1 MKKFLCSILA
11 AALLLTSAM
20 PAFATESVNMRESDF
35 TTIMNEFA
43 DGMPGDPMERI
54 LIWKTFKAYMLDG
67 SNGIDKLISVLDGT
81 GDTSVFDSNMQAI
94 FDRFVTPIQPTYR
107 KQFIFMLQLYKNT
120 ALADRAEAL
129 ENFGSVP
136 TDAGI
141 IKTPMTLTSAQQ
153 TAADAIYNTYIPD
166 LTAQAKLA
174 YHSLGSA
181 NFLNLITPFKGC
193 FKMTNDASGNF
204 VLASYS
210 DAFAAG
216 ISDDVDFVSIN
227 NTDID
232 SGATDAVRAYQILT
246 GVVKMFNSFTSQRE
260 NLKVVLAHN
269 EINLYQ
275 PNLAPLENPGEGTTP
290 SLPDGPT
297 GPTGPSRPVGD
308 RYDDDKTD
316 TGFNPSAPSY
326 DATTPTFSDV
336 EANSWAAPYIMNLTE
351 RKIFAGYDDGSFRP
365 DTYITRQEIAVAMV
379 RAMGLEADV
388 SAAETVDTGFADDA
402 AIASWARGYVNIAL
416 REKLF
421 TGYDDGEF
429 KPERVISRQELIAVI
444 MRLAGSDESVEANYA
459 DAHEIHG
466 YAKDFVGH
474 ASSLGIVNGYPDGT
488 FKPLNFVTRAEVAK
502 ILYLGLEYLDFNN

>member
-1 MKKFLCSILA
+1 MKKFLCSILT

-20 PAFATESVNMRESDF
+20 PTFAAESVNMRESDF
-35 TTIMNEFA
+35 ATIMNEFSN
-43 DGMPGDPMERI
+43 GMPDDPMERI

-67 SNGIDKLISVLDGT
+67 NNGIDTLIDVLNGT
-81 GDTSVFDSNMQAI
+81 GSTAQLSPDMQAI
-94 FDRFVTPIQPTYR
+94 FARFVTPIQPTYR

-120 ALADRAEAL
+120 ALADRAVAL

-136 TDAGI
+136 GDAGI
-141 IKTPMTLTSAQQ
+141 IKTPMTLSSEQQ
-153 TAADAIYNTYIPD
+153 TAADAIYNAYIPNPI
-166 LTAQAKLA
+166 AQDKLA

-193 FKMTNDASGNF
+193 FKMTNDANGNF

-210 DAFAAG
+210 NTFAEG

-297 GPTGPSRPVGD
+297 GPTGPSRPIGD

-316 TGFNPSAPSY
+316 AGFKPGVPTY
-326 DATTPTFSDV
+326 DTTSPLFFDV
-336 EANSWAAPYIMNLTE
+336 EKDSWAAPYIMNLAD
-351 RKIFAGYDDGSFRP
+351 RKIFTGYDDGSFRP

-379 RAMGLEADV
+379 RAMGLVADA
-388 SAAETVDTGFADDA
+388 SAAETVDTGFADDS
-402 AIASWARGYVNIAL
+402 AIAPWARGHVNIAL

-429 KPERVISRQELIAVI
+429 KPDRVISRQELIAVI
-444 MRLAGSDESVEANYA
+444 MRLAGSDESVAASYV

-474 ASSLGIVNGYPDGT
+474 ASSLGIVNGYPDGE

-502 ILYLGLEYLDFNN
+502 ILYLGLEYLDYIN